1 MFFYLQGVFAR
12 RGYNIESLAV
22 GLNIDKA
29 IFTVVVIASDSDC
42 LKLIKQINKLAKV
55 RKVENVTDKMCVE
68 RGLMLMKLNA
78 KPEQRTELAELAKIF
93 RASIV
98 DVSPTSLTM
107 STVGDPGKNRAFQQA
122 CLKFGILEVARTG
135 KLALKREPVFSES
148 RRRRVKLMEA
158 MKEARAAVAGLR
170 GGSGS
175 EKEELIASR
184 IVRAV
189 ANMGEGNDGEL
200 NIGDTYA
207 AMEDGDGAGVWDVPV
222 LNAQY
227 HGTGAGGTKEDL
239 SDGIPKMDPN
249 AKYTPHTI
257 SIVVMNKPGVLDVV
271 TGVFARRGYN
281 VQSLGV
287 GPERT
292 FDISR
297 ISTVVPGTYDD
308 ISKLLRQL
316 LKVPYVISAE
326 DISRT
331 PFVERE
337 LMVIKVVCPRSQRG
351 ELVDM
356 CNIFRCKVADVSE
369 DTVTIEVSGKVSK
382 ITAMQSLLEPYGI
395 LEVARSGRVA
405 LPRDSGVDSKLLAA
419 IEDEGDLEFS

>member
-1 MFFYLQGVFAR
+1 MDAEDLTPANPDALTPAKETKDVYGGPAKLKEGLRRQTILIYVADETGMINRVAGVFAR

-29 IFTVVVIASDSDC
+29 IFTVVVIASDGDC
-42 LKLIKQINKLAKV
+42 AKLIKQINKLAKV

-68 RGLMLMKLNA
+68 RGLMLMKVNA

-170 GGSGS
+170 GNSGS

-189 ANMGEGNDGEL
+189 ANMGEGGDGEL
-200 NIGDTYA
+200 NIGD
-207 AMEDGDGAGVWDVPV
+207 
-222 LNAQY
+222 
-227 HGTGAGGTKEDL
+227 L
-239 SDGIPKMDPN
+239 SLI
-249 AKYTPHTI
+249 HI
-257 SIVVMNKPGVLDVV
+257 
-271 TGVFARRGYN
+271 
-281 VQSLGV
+281 
-287 GPERT
+287 
-292 FDISR
+292 
-297 ISTVVPGTYDD
+297 
-308 ISKLLRQL
+308 
-316 LKVPYVISAE
+316 
-326 DISRT
+326 
-331 PFVERE
+331 
-337 LMVIKVVCPRSQRG
+337 
-351 ELVDM
+351 
-356 CNIFRCKVADVSE
+356 
-369 DTVTIEVSGKVSK
+369 
-382 ITAMQSLLEPYGI
+382 
-395 LEVARSGRVA
+395 
-405 LPRDSGVDSKLLAA
+405 
-419 IEDEGDLEFS
+419 

>member
-1 MFFYLQGVFAR
+1 M
-12 RGYNIESLAV
+12 
-22 GLNIDKA
+22 
-29 IFTVVVIASDSDC
+29 
-42 LKLIKQINKLAKV
+42 
-55 RKVENVTDKMCVE
+55 ENVTDKMCVE

-227 HGTGAGGTKEDL
+227 QGTGAGGTKEDL

-271 TGVFARRGYN
+271 TGVFLVTKSSRG
-281 VQSLGV
+281 
-287 GPERT
+287 T
-292 FDISR
+292 
-297 ISTVVPGTYDD
+297 
-308 ISKLLRQL
+308 
-316 LKVPYVISAE
+316 
-326 DISRT
+326 
-331 PFVERE
+331 
-337 LMVIKVVCPRSQRG
+337 
-351 ELVDM
+351 
-356 CNIFRCKVADVSE
+356 
-369 DTVTIEVSGKVSK
+369 
-382 ITAMQSLLEPYGI
+382 
-395 LEVARSGRVA
+395 
-405 LPRDSGVDSKLLAA
+405 
-419 IEDEGDLEFS
+419 